1 MLHSLCSAQSA
12 LRKRNSMS
20 KKIARKLTLALTMLA
35 LAPAAL
41 AIPTGG
47 DPEPMTVGIVT
58 VVLSLLGLA

>member
-1 MLHSLCSAQSA
+1 
-12 LRKRNSMS
+12 MS